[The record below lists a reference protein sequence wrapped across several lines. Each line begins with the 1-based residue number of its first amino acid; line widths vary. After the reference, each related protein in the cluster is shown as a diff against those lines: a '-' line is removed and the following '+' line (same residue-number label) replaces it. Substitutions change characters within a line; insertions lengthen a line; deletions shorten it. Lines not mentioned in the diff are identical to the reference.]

1 MEYIADGVCMTIR
14 GPRLHR
20 IPRGVKA
27 MFYFFDCE
35 ADGGPT

>member
-1 MEYIADGVCMTIR
+1 MQHRD
-14 GPRLHR
+14 RLPLGEWPHR
-20 IPRGVKA
+20 PRGMKA